1 MLTDKYIIP
10 IPART
15 NPGLYENSSLES
27 FLGGGG
33 GS

>member
-1 MLTDKYIIP
+1 MITDKYIIP
-10 IPART
+10 IPARK
-15 NPGLYENSSLES
+15 NLGPYENSSLDS